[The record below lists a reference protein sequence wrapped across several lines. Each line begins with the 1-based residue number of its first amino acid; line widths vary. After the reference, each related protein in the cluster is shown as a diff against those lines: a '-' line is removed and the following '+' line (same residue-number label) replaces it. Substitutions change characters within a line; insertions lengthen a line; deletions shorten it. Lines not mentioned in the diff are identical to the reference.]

1 MKISTKGRYAVRMI
15 CYIAEHGSERAV
27 PIKEISEHQ
36 GISLKYLEQIAI
48 LLVKAG
54 YIKSIRGAQGG
65 YKLTKSPDD
74 YTVGMIL
81 RLTEGN
87 IAPVSCLADDNN
99 QCERSCQCQTLFI
112 WQRVYDAVCSVV
124 DNITITDIIEHGK
137 KEPDAVQ

>member
-1 MKISTKGRYAVRMI
+1 MRMM
-15 CYIAEHGSERAV
+15 CYIAEQDSDRAV
-27 PIKEISEHQ
+27 PIKEIAENQS
-36 GISLKYLEQIAI
+36 ISLKYLEQIAI

-54 YIKSIRGAQGG
+54 YIKSVRGAQGG
-65 YKLTKSPDD
+65 YRLTRSPDE

-87 IAPVSCLADDNN
+87 IAPVACLEDEEN

-112 WQRVYDAVCSVV
+112 WQRVYDAVCDVV

-137 KEPDAVQ
+137 KESDTKQ

>member
-54 YIKSIRGAQGG
+54 LIKSVRGAQGG

-87 IAPVSCLADDNN
+87 IAPVACLEGESN

-112 WQRVYDAVCSVV
+112 WQRVYDAVCGVV
-124 DNITITDIIEHGK
+124 DNITVTDIIEHGQ

>member
-1 MKISTKGRYAVRMI
+1 MKISTKGRYAVRMM
-15 CYIAEHGSERAV
+15 CYIAEQDGSRAV
-27 PIKEISEHQ
+27 PIKEIAENQS
-36 GISLKYLEQIAI
+36 ISLKYLEQIAI

-65 YKLTKSPDD
+65 YKLTKAPDD

-87 IAPVSCLADDNN
+87 IAPVACLEDEEN

-124 DNITITDIIEHGK
+124 DNITIADIIEHGK
-137 KEPDAVQ
+137 IEADTVQ